1 LATQNSV
8 RERVALYAGRPT
20 QYIGGMNSTQSRCC
34 ILLESYYPVVGGME
48 AQGRTLALALK
59 REGASPFVITRRTS
73 PDLKRTD
80 EVDGIPVFRCGPSG
94 RSSRNR
100 WFFML
105 TCIPALVRQRWRYDV
120 LLVSGF
126 RVLGISALL
135 IGKLLGKKT
144 ILKAECMGEMDG
156 AFFFGGLDRAGLGRR
171 SVGMRLFLA
180 ARNRWLKKA
189 AAFVS
194 MYSEMTEEFLSCGVT
209 KERIRCIPN
218 AVDTDRFAPV
228 DAAKRERLCGELG
241 VPVERRYMVYTGRLV
256 SYKGVMRLLRV
267 WDGLRREYPEV
278 TLLLIGEGGVDVFN
292 CEEEARRFVAERE
305 MEEQVFFTGA
315 VRCVDAWLKV
325 CDLFILPTENDAF
338 PICILEA
345 MSASL
350 AIITTPTGAL
360 KDVIQ
365 NDVTGRIIPAGQD
378 EALRDAMAALLDDES
393 LRRRLGEAARAV
405 VLEKYTP
412 EAVAAQ
418 YLDMFSD
425 GAEIGSHC
433 DSSGRANASG

>member
-1 LATQNSV
+1 
-8 RERVALYAGRPT
+8 
-20 QYIGGMNSTQSRCC
+20 MNSTQSRCC

-59 REGASPFVITRRTS
+59 CRDAAPFVITRRTS
-73 PDLKRTD
+73 PDLRRGD
-80 EVDGIPVFRCGPSG
+80 EVDGIPVYRCGPTG

-105 TCIPALVRQRWRYDV
+105 TCIPMLIRQRRRYDV

-144 ILKAECMGEMDG
+144 ILKAECMGEMNG
-156 AFFFGGLDRAGLGRR
+156 AFFFGGLDRTGLGRH
-171 SVGMRLFLA
+171 SVGMRLFVA
-180 ARNRWLKKA
+180 VRNRWLKTA
-189 AAFVS
+189 DAFVS
-194 MYSEMTEEFLSCGVT
+194 MYSEMTEEFLSCGVP
-209 KERIRCIPN
+209 EARIRCIPN
-218 AVDTDRFAPV
+218 AVNPDRFAPV
-228 DAAKRERLCGELG
+228 EGAVRHRLCEELG
-241 VPVERRYMVYTGRLV
+241 LSPERRYVVYTGRLV

-267 WDGLRREYPEV
+267 WNGLRRNYSEV

-292 CEEEARRFVAERE
+292 CEAEARCYVTDQQ
-305 MEEQVFFTGA
+305 MESQVVFTGA

-350 AIITTPTGAL
+350 GIITTPTGAL
-360 KDVIQ
+360 KDVIR
-365 NDVTGRIIPAGQD
+365 DGVTGRIIPAGQD
-378 EALRDAMAALLDDES
+378 EALRDAMVSLLGDEPV
-393 LRRRLGEAARAV
+393 RRRLGEAARAA

-418 YLDMFSD
+418 YLSVFR
-425 GAEIGSHC
+425 
-433 DSSGRANASG
+433 GRP